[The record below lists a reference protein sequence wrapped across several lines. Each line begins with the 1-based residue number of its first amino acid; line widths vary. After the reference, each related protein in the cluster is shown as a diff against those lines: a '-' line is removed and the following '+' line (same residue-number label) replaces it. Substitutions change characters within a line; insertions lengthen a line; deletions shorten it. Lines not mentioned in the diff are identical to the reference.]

1 MADVRPF
8 HGIRYALSVVGDMTD
23 VVCPPYDIISLDEE
37 KSLIE
42 GSSYNAVQIELRQE
56 QPGEAHDDTRYDRAA
71 SLFRRWIDESVL
83 NSEQSP
89 AMYLVEEEFTHDG
102 RAMRRQGL
110 MVVVRLEEF
119 DKGIVLPHEF
129 TRPGPKVDRLALM
142 NAGRANF
149 SPLMSLYRDSDGFIA
164 KMLEQVRSQP
174 PDVITKPNGQP
185 EIKMRIITDSNL
197 LVGLSEELNAG
208 QIFVADGHHRYET
221 ALQYRDELEA
231 SEGAL
236 STDAASKFVMMTL
249 ISMDDPGLLVLPYH
263 RIMSGLSDE
272 ELASLKRQL
281 EQAFSIEGFDVL
293 EASAEATAKALEDR
307 LAREPSDEVV
317 VVAVGLE
324 PGKAHLLTLRDAFK
338 PAPEAP
344 SLERCDMWL
353 LHEHGIRSAIG
364 EQREEQTVV
373 FVHDSIEAV
382 ESVMN
387 GNSQIA
393 FLLRALPMD
402 LFEDVVGKGERL
414 PSKSTYFYP
423 KLPTGLV
430 FNDLV
435 GEL

>member
-1 MADVRPF
+1 MSDVRPF
-8 HGIRYALSVVGDMTD
+8 RGIRYALSVVGDMTD

-56 QPGEAHDDTRYDRAA
+56 QPGEAHDDTRYHRAA
-71 SLFRRWIDESVL
+71 SLFRRWMDESVL
-83 NSEQSP
+83 VSEESP
-89 AMYLVEEEFTHDG
+89 AMYLVMEEFTHNG

-142 NAGRANF
+142 NAGKANF
-149 SPLMSLYRDSDGFIA
+149 SPLMSLYRDPDGSIA
-164 KMLEQVRSQP
+164 KMLEQARLGT
-174 PDVITKPNGQP
+174 PDVITRQEGQAAY
-185 EIKMRIITDSNL
+185 KMWPITDSDL
-197 LVGLSEELNAG
+197 ISSLSEALNAG

-231 SEGAL
+231 SEGTL
-236 STDAASKFVMMTL
+236 STDAAAKFVMMTL
-249 ISMDDPGLLVLPYH
+249 ISTDDPGLLVLPYH
-263 RIMSGLSDE
+263 RIMSGLSNDE
-272 ELASLKRQL
+272 LTSLKRQL
-281 EQAFSIEGFDVL
+281 EQAFSIEGFEVA
-293 EASAEATAKALEDR
+293 EESAEATAKALEER
-307 LAREPSDEVV
+307 LARAPSDEVV
-317 VVAVGLE
+317 VITYGLE
-324 PGKAHLLTLRDAFK
+324 PGKAHLLTLREAFK

-353 LHEHGIRSAIG
+353 MHEHGIRSAIG

-382 ESVMN
+382 ESVMS
-387 GNSQIA
+387 GQSQIA